1 MAISQNFPEEGPTLN
16 LNFAGS
22 KVLDPRITFSRSS
35 VGTYMDDNGLL
46 KTAAADEPRFDHDDV
61 TGESLGLLIEE
72 SRTNLIPYS
81 AVNTTN
87 WNFSGQTPVSLSL
100 NALGVFPGV
109 RAISNGQVWHGL
121 HISNISLTS
130 GTTYT
135 ATWYFRKGDINP
147 SNKFRAIIRDV
158 PAAKVTTFE
167 KSSASTDYGDIS
179 SYSFSQNTDV
189 TTNFEY
195 LSVDTLADGLTYKLC
210 IRFNASA
217 SSDYRFMF
225 QTNSATVGETIIALG
240 LQVEEGEFPTSYIPT
255 SGSTVTRDPDNV
267 TMTGTNFSNITTGIS
282 KMVVGARGVD
292 SDKGAA
298 YIYDMDGSNE
308 IKITASDGVAGDQ
321 FGGEGVAIANNKI
334 VVSAYKRD
342 IGAVYVYDLDGTNEI
357 KITASDGSSGDEFG
371 RSVAIGSN
379 KIVVGAYAENSNR
392 GAVYVYDLDGTNEV
406 KITASDAAV
415 DDFFGHAVGI
425 GNNKIVVG
433 AYGDDDNGS
442 SSGSAY
448 IYDLDGTNEVKI
460 TASDGSTSDNFGAY
474 KVSIGA
480 NKIIIG
486 SYADDDDGSLSGS
499 AYIYDLDGSNE
510 VKITASDAAGGDLF
524 GLGVFIGEG
533 SVGTPNWYNQDEG
546 TVYVSQK
553 LRAVQDTVRNNVV
566 YMINGGNQFDF
577 YYNTK
582 AGGNHIFVFGDGGT
596 IYRSFGKGGI
606 NSIDSKTAWA
616 YDVSSDDFKA
626 YYNGIEATNET
637 NNNTP
642 SATSHTKLELGSTA
656 TAKYC
661 GHIQQFVYYQ
671 TRLSN
676 AQLQNLTK

>member
-1 MAISQNFPEEGPTLN
+1 
-16 LNFAGS
+16 
-22 KVLDPRITFSRSS
+22 
-35 VGTYMDDNGLL
+35 
-46 KTAAADEPRFDHDDV
+46 
-61 TGESLGLLIEE
+61 
-72 SRTNLIPYS
+72 
-81 AVNTTN
+81 
-87 WNFSGQTPVSLSL
+87 
-100 NALGVFPGV
+100 
-109 RAISNGQVWHGL
+109 
-121 HISNISLTS
+121 
-130 GTTYT
+130 
-135 ATWYFRKGDINP
+135 
-147 SNKFRAIIRDV
+147 
-158 PAAKVTTFE
+158 
-167 KSSASTDYGDIS
+167 
-179 SYSFSQNTDV
+179 
-189 TTNFEY
+189 
-195 LSVDTLADGLTYKLC
+195 
-210 IRFNASA
+210 
-217 SSDYRFMF
+217 
-225 QTNSATVGETIIALG
+225 
-240 LQVEEGEFPTSYIPT
+240 FPTSYIPT

-371 RSVAIGSN
+371 RSVAIGSNKIVVGRQKASPISQGAAYIYDLDGTNEVKITASDGTYNDKFGRAVAVGNNKIVVGAYGDDDDGSESGSAYIYDLDGTNEIKITASDGAASDRFGLSLAIGSN

-553 LRAVQDTVRNNVV
+553 LR
-566 YMINGGNQFDF
+566 
-577 YYNTK
+577 
-582 AGGNHIFVFGDGGT
+582 
-596 IYRSFGKGGI
+596 
-606 NSIDSKTAWA
+606 
-616 YDVSSDDFKA
+616 
-626 YYNGIEATNET
+626 
-637 NNNTP
+637 
-642 SATSHTKLELGSTA
+642 
-656 TAKYC
+656 
-661 GHIQQFVYYQ
+661 
-671 TRLSN
+671 
-676 AQLQNLTK
+676 